1 MRLRHRERCIILLFL
16 TIPLSAFAG
25 REGIPQV
32 VTYLSPVPGSLNNST
47 KTNVIIRSR
56 RLLEASNRWR
66 GTPIS
71 VSGTL
76 SGEHVGALIISDDG
90 ETLTFEPFEP
100 FSPSEEVNVSVTS
113 AIRTMHGESLGPFR
127 FSFRTSAFTAPAH
140 VALPVTPLPVA
151 MGPGN
156 NDRFLKT
163 RGDSLPASFPKRTV
177 TVMNNPSPG
186 GLFLASFKIAEASDH
201 LYFVSLVPSDK
212 QYLMILDNSA
222 KPVFYRAMGSMST
235 DFKLQPNGYLTY
247 NDNIDDAF
255 YELDSNYVVI
265 NRFRAGNGYQT
276 DLHDLIVL
284 PNGHVLMLA
293 HDQETVDMSAIV
305 PGGNPYATVIGAVIQ
320 ELDKNQ
326 KVIFQW
332 RSFDHFKVTDATME
346 NMTAATIDAV
356 HPNTIELDFDGNLLL
371 SSRHMDEITKIDRQT
386 GAIIW
391 RWGGKNNQF
400 RYTND
405 SIGFSHQHSIR
416 RTPTGTLLLF
426 DNGNYRTNLASRVV
440 EYSLDETSRTATLV
454 WQFAHSPEVKSIA
467 MGSAQRLPNGNTLV
481 GWGTG
486 SPAVTEVRPDKSVA
500 FELQFPDSIV
510 SYRAFRF
517 PWKQIG
523 SQATDVTPTRKVP
536 ATYVLAQNY
545 PNPFN
550 PTTLIQ
556 FELPSAGPVSL
567 KVYDIRG
574 RLITTLAEGIKH
586 AGIYSVRFD
595 GSRQSSGTYIYRLTT
610 AQAVITRMMTLVK

>member
-1 MRLRHRERCIILLFL
+1 MRLRHHESFLIALFL
-16 TIPLSAFAG
+16 TIPVSAYAG
-25 REGIPQV
+25 LEGIPQL
-32 VTYLSPVPGSLNNST
+32 VTYVSPVPGSLNNST
-47 KTNVIIRSR
+47 KTDIIIRSR
-56 RLLEASNRWR
+56 QLLEASNRWR

-71 VSGTL
+71 VSGAF
-76 SGEHVGALIISDDG
+76 SGEHFGALMISDDG
-90 ETLTFEPFEP
+90 ETLTFEPFDP
-100 FSPSEEVNVSVTS
+100 FSPSEEVKVSVTS
-113 AIRTMHGESLGPFR
+113 AIRTLSGEPLGPFH
-127 FSFRTSAFTAPAH
+127 FSFHTSALAAPAH

-151 MGPGN
+151 PEGN
-156 NDRFLKT
+156 GRFLKIS
-163 RGDSLPASFPKRTV
+163 GDSLPASFPKRTV
-177 TVMNNPSPG
+177 TVMNNPSTG
-186 GLFLASFKIAEASDH
+186 DLFLASFKIAEASDH

-222 KPVFYRAMGSMST
+222 KPVFYRSMGSMTT

-247 NDNIDDAF
+247 NDNTDDAF
-255 YELDSNYVVI
+255 YELDSNYAVI
-265 NRFRAGNGYQT
+265 NRFRAGDGYQT

-284 PNGHVLMLA
+284 PNGHVLILA
-293 HDQETVDMSAIV
+293 HDPEIVDMSAIV

-320 ELDKNQ
+320 ELDQNQ

-346 NMTAATIDAV
+346 NLTAATIDAV

-440 EYSLDETSRTATLV
+440 EYSLDETSKTATLV
-454 WQFAHSPEVKSIA
+454 WDFAHTPEIKSIA
-467 MGSAQRLPNGNTLV
+467 MGSAQRLPNGNTLI

-517 PWKQIG
+517 PWKQTG
-523 SQATDVTPTRKVP
+523 SPATDVTPTLKVP
-536 ATYVLAQNY
+536 ATCVLAQNY

-556 FELPSAGPVSL
+556 FELPSTGAVSL
-567 KVYDIRG
+567 KVYDVRG
-574 RLITTLAEGIKH
+574 RLVTTLAEGVKP
-586 AGIYSVRFD
+586 AGNYSVRYD
-595 GSRQSSGTYIYRLTT
+595 GSRLSSGTYIYRLTT
-610 AQAVITRMMTLVK
+610 AQAVLTRVMTLVK